1 MQRSGRRTKRKGRI
15 DYRKLSQGDTDWKS
29 DEDVKEK
36 PKKASKEKQNTAGSQ
51 QESTMKSAPVIS
63 LLTYSVP
70 SCPKIF
76 FQPQCFSKV
85 FHISVMY
92 LYYYIWY
99 HI

>member
-63 LLTYSVP
+63 LLTYSELFRVAQKF
-70 SCPKIF
+70 SFSHNVFQKFFIF
-76 FQPQCFSKV
+76 Q
-85 FHISVMY
+85 
-92 LYYYIWY
+92 
-99 HI
+99 